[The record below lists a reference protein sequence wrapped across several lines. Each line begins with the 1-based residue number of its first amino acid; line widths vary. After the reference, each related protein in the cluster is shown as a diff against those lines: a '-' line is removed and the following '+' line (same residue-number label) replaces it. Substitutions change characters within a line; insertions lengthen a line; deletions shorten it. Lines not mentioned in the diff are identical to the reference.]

1 MNIKTL
7 KLSELNP
14 APYNPRK
21 DLKPGDQEFEK
32 LRRSIETFGFVEPI
46 IVNTRTGNTVVGG
59 HQRLKVLKKLG
70 YTETEC
76 VLVDLPET
84 EEKALNVALNKVRGD
99 WDLPKLDALIADIR
113 MTDFDVTLTG
123 FDFAKNEAGKPDF
136 FNMSEEERD
145 ALSEEDEEYKLF
157 LEKFE
162 AKKTTD
168 DCYTP
173 PLVYEAIADW
183 VAKEYGVKKENFVR
197 PFYPG
202 GDYQKEKY
210 PAGSIVVDNPPFSIE
225 SEIVRFYSER
235 KQKFFLFAPGLTVFA
250 GAVKTTPTTV
260 LCTYAAITYEN
271 GATVQT
277 SFITNLDNP
286 DIVARAVPE
295 LTKLIQ
301 KANEE
306 QLKEK
311 RRELPKYSYP
321 VEVATAAMINYL
333 SLHQTPLSIKRKNV
347 AFITELDSQ
356 KGTGKQIFGGGLL
369 LSEKAAAEKAAAEK
383 AAAEKAAAEKAA
395 ATRWPL
401 SDRERQLI
409 KALDGDP
416 A

>member
-1 MNIKTL
+1 MNIEKL
-7 KLSELNP
+7 KLSDLNP

-21 DLKPGDQEFEK
+21 DLKPGDPEFEK
-32 LRRSIETFGFVEPI
+32 LRRSIETFGFVEPL
-46 IVNTRTGNTVVGG
+46 IVNRRTGNTVVGG

-70 YTETEC
+70 HTEAEC
-76 VLVDLPET
+76 VIVDLPET
-84 EEKALNVALNKVRGD
+84 EEKALNVALNKVSGD
-99 WDLPKLDALIADIR
+99 WDVPKLDALIADIR
-113 MTDFDVTLTG
+113 MSDFDVTLTG
-123 FDFAKNEAGKPDF
+123 FDFSTEARASKDF
-136 FNMSEEERD
+136 FDMTEEERD
-145 ALSEEDEEYKLF
+145 ALAEEDEDYKAF
-157 LEKFE
+157 VEKFE

-173 PLVYEAIADW
+173 PLVYETIADW
-183 VAKEYGVKKENFVR
+183 VAKEYKVDKAKFVR
-197 PFYPG
+197 PFRPG

-225 SEIVRFYSER
+225 SEIIRFYTEK
-235 KQKFFLFAPGLTVFA
+235 KQPFFLFAPGLTVFA
-250 GAVKTTPTTV
+250 GAVKTAPVTV

-295 LTKLIQ
+295 LTQLVQ

-333 SLHQTPLSIKRKNV
+333 SNHQTELRIRRKNV

-369 LSEKAAAEKAAAEK
+369 LSEKAAAEKAAA
-383 AAAEKAAAEKAA
+383 
-395 ATRWPL
+395 TRWPL
-401 SDRERQLI
+401 SGRERQLI
-409 KALDGDP
+409 KALDGDQV
-416 A
+416 